1 MGRGGQKLGHLEV
14 LRRIAEDILSKK
26 SADSNLETPGIGA
39 VAGLGELSEFE
50 MFKFLHELQ
59 VHQLE
64 LEIQNEELLR
74 VKDQAETEAKKY
86 FELYDSSPSG
96 YFTLSKEGKILELN
110 LAAAQML
117 GKERSKLKN
126 NKFGSFVSPKTRSV
140 FNLFV
145 ERVFSSPEKESC
157 ELILSIN
164 SKLSIDVCLTGLF
177 KSDGEHCFVTMV
189 DISERKLAERE
200 LVVANNELL
209 YKNEEK
215 AKHAADLILSN
226 EFVASQRDRLQK
238 ITSLVPGVVYQF
250 RLRRDGSSFFPYSSE
265 AIQSMYGVTPE
276 DITEDASAF
285 FSKLHPDDLN
295 GFVASVEKSAKDLS
309 PWQREF
315 RVQFDD
321 GSIRIHSGK
330 GLPQPEEDGSVLW
343 HGIITDI
350 TEYRHM
356 EETLHESERQRM
368 DILNDIQDVVW
379 SLSWPDMTIIYLSQ
393 SVEKLFGRPVQDF
406 IKDSSLWST
415 MVHPE
420 DKHISEQAFY
430 QLFKEGSAVRECRIV
445 RPDGTIVW
453 INDRSNV
460 IFDKNNA
467 IIRLDGVTRDIT
479 ASKLSAIFKEIHH
492 EIPEILNEPRAL
504 HDTMQRLLN
513 TLKVRCGFDAVGI
526 RLQDEDDFPYFA
538 QNGFSTEFLFDENS
552 QITRTKEGV
561 LCRDIKGNISFECAC
576 GLVISG
582 ESDPESPLF
591 RAWGSIWTNDS
602 YPLLSISSDED
613 PRLHPH
619 NVCIHQGYAS
629 VALIPIKNTSRN
641 IGLIQFND
649 RCKNCFTPDMI
660 DRLEEIAMHIGDVL
674 MRKQAEEEL
683 QKSNELLSLF
693 MKHSP
698 IFAFIKEV
706 SQTESRTLKA
716 SENYREMIGISG
728 SEMAGKT
735 MFELF
740 PADLAASI
748 TADDW
753 LVASEEKQIEIEE
766 TLNGRSY
773 STIKFPITL
782 GGKKLLAGY
791 SMDITERKEADEE
804 ILLKNAELQKLNA
817 EKDRFFSIISHDLR
831 SPFQALLGYFPLT
844 MEKIKTYP
852 LEKVQLL
859 LMDMRTASE
868 NLYVL
873 VENLLEWSK
882 MQQGLIVFNPSSIQ
896 LKEVVS
902 EILVIIHKSADKKMI
917 KINYDIPEHLI
928 VTADRR
934 MLESILNN
942 LITNAVKFTQ
952 RKGKVTISVVARP
965 NNYIEISIED
975 TGIGMNKDMI
985 DSLFLLGADI
995 GHKGTEGEFSSG
1007 LGLFICK
1014 DFVEKHGGKLW
1025 VESKEG
1031 EGSIF
1036 RFTLA
1041 SLS

>member
-14 LRRIAEDILSKK
+14 LRRIAEDILSDK
-26 SADSNLETPGIGA
+26 SADSNLEAPGIGA
-39 VAGLGELSEFE
+39 TVGLKDLSEFE
-50 MFKFLHELQ
+50 MLKLLHELQ

-74 VKDQAETEAKKY
+74 LKDQAETEARKY

-126 NKFGSFVSPKTRSV
+126 NKFGSFVSQKTRSV

-164 SKLSIDVCLTGLF
+164 SELSIEVYLTGLF
-177 KSDGEHCFVTMV
+177 KTNGEHCFVSMA

-200 LVVANNELL
+200 LVAANNELL
-209 YKNEEK
+209 YQNEEK
-215 AKHAADLILSN
+215 AKRAAELIISN
-226 EFVASQRDRLQK
+226 ELVSSQRDHLRK

-250 RLRRDGSSFFPYSSE
+250 RLRRDGSSCFPYSSE

-276 DITEDASAF
+276 DISEDASAI
-285 FSKLHPDDLN
+285 FSKLHPDDLK

-315 RVQFDD
+315 RVQFED

-350 TEYRHM
+350 TEQRHL
-356 EETLHESERQRM
+356 ENALHESERQRM

-379 SLSWPDMTIIYLSQ
+379 SLSWPDMAIIYLSQ

-430 QLFKEGSAVRECRIV
+430 QLFKEGSAVRDCRII

-479 ASKLSAIFKEIHH
+479 ASKQSAIFKEIHH
-492 EIPEILNEPRAL
+492 EILEILNEPGAL
-504 HDTMQRLLN
+504 HDNMQCLIH
-513 TLKVRCGFDAVGI
+513 TLKIRCGFDAVGI
-526 RLQDEDDFPYFA
+526 RLEDGNDFPYFA
-538 QNGFSTEFLFDENS
+538 QNGFSKEFLFTENTL
-552 QITRTKEGV
+552 ITRSKEGG
-561 LCRDIKGNISFECAC
+561 LCRDKKGNISLECTC

-582 ESDPESPLF
+582 KTDPVNPLF
-591 RAWGSIWTNDS
+591 TAWGSIWTNDS
-602 YPLLSISSDED
+602 YPFLSISSDED
-613 PRLHPH
+613 PRLHPR
-619 NVCIHQGYAS
+619 NVCVHQGYAS
-629 VALIPIKNTSRN
+629 VALIPIKNTSKN

-649 RCKNCFTPDMI
+649 RRKDCFTPEMI

-693 MKHSP
+693 MKYSP

-706 SQTESRTLKA
+706 SQTESRTLIA
-716 SENYREMIGISG
+716 SENFREMIGISG

-740 PADLAASI
+740 PAELAASI

-766 TLNGRSY
+766 TLNGRYY

-791 SMDITERKEADEE
+791 SMDITERKEAEEE
-804 ILLKNAELQKLNA
+804 IQLKNAELQRINA
-817 EKDRFFSIISHDLR
+817 EKDKFFSIISHDLR

-844 MEKIKTYP
+844 TEIIETYP
-852 LEKVQLL
+852 LEKIQLL
-859 LMDMRTASE
+859 LMNMRTSSE
-868 NLYVL
+868 KLYTL
-873 VENLLEWSK
+873 LENLLEWSM
-882 MQQGLIVFNPSSIQ
+882 MQQGLIGFNPSSIR
-896 LKEVVS
+896 LKEVIL
-902 EILVIIHKSADKKMI
+902 EILVIIRNSADKKMI
-917 KINYDIPEHLI
+917 EISYDIPDHL
-928 VTADRR
+928 VVKADKR
-934 MLESILNN
+934 MMESILNN
-942 LITNAVKFTQ
+942 LIFNAVKFTDK
-952 RKGKVTISVVARP
+952 KGKVTISAISKP

-975 TGIGMNKDMI
+975 TGHGMNKELI
-985 DSLFLLGADI
+985 DNLFSIGADI
-995 GHKGTEGEFSSG
+995 NRKGTEGEFSSG
-1007 LGLFICK
+1007 LGLFISK

-1025 VESKEG
+1025 VESEEEK
-1031 EGSIF
+1031 GSIF
-1036 RFTLA
+1036 RFTMP
-1041 SLS
+1041 SVS